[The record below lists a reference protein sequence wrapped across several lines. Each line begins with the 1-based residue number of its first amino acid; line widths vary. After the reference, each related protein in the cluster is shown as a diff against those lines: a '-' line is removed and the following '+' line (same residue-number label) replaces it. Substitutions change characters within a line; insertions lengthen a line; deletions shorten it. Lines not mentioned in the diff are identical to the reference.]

1 MNAPDILL
9 VVLLSVAVVVCV
21 FAIWA
26 LREMV
31 ATARSVRLLSDDTR
45 ERLVPLLDKVDVTV
59 DAANVELLRVDAI
72 ITQVET
78 ASARVSHAS
87 DTLSNVVS
95 APGEIVN
102 DVATRVRRAWKDRRR
117 TDESARSERGSAPD
131 DSGEEGQDLSASG
144 TIGSEVDETPE
155 HHATDSTLASAPAAS
170 EER

>member
-117 TDESARSERGSAPD
+117 ADESARSESGSAPD

-155 HHATDSTLASAPAAS
+155 HHTTDSTLASAPAAS